1 LIVAGALALWQPI
14 SESPFQTLPMP
25 GYYVPSVLK
34 DSTAALQSLGSLN
47 ESSENYSFW
56 QHSRTATS
64 TVANL
69 GIALY
74 GVHADLLIIA
84 SLLLLVAMVGAVG

>member
-1 LIVAGALALWQPI
+1 MFVDIHKNQNG
-14 SESPFQTLPMP
+14 SEVFSQ
-25 GYYVPSVLK
+25 
-34 DSTAALQSLGSLN
+34 DS
-47 ESSENYSFW
+47 YKYCFW
-56 QHSRTATS
+56 QNYRTATS

-84 SLLLLVAMVGAVG
+84 S